1 MSKVS
6 GTEGYGR
13 SINRFIDGCQALNF
27 YEVCKDFLDFLPP
40 VPGCVL
46 DAGAGAGQ
54 NAAALAK
61 IGYSVT
67 AVEPMVGF
75 LTAARTKYSKLSI
88 NWLMGS
94 LPMLECLTSKENRFD
109 FILVDGV
116 WHHLDERER
125 ALAMERFAF
134 LLNNG
139 GKCAL
144 SLRNGPAGMGTY
156 VHQTDADYTV
166 KQANEWGL
174 KCVFRLDN
182 QPSILSNKENVK
194 WARLVLQK
202 K

>member
-1 MSKVS
+1 MNKVP

-13 SINRFIDGCQALNF
+13 TINRFIEGCQALNF

-46 DAGAGAGQ
+46 DAGAGVGQ

-61 IGYSVT
+61 MGYSVT
-67 AVEPMVGF
+67 AVEPLADF
-75 LTAARTKYSKLSI
+75 LAAARTKYSGLPI

-94 LPMLECLTSKENRFD
+94 LPMLECLTSREKQFD
-109 FILVDGV
+109 FILVVGV

-125 ALAMERFAF
+125 ALAMERLVY
-134 LLNNG
+134 LLNSG

-144 SLRNGPAGMGTY
+144 SLRNGPAGMGTC

-166 KQANEWGL
+166 KQAKEWGL
-174 KCVFRLDN
+174 KCVFRLDD
-182 QPSILSNKENVK
+182 QPSIFSNKENVK
-194 WARLVLQK
+194 WVRLVLLK